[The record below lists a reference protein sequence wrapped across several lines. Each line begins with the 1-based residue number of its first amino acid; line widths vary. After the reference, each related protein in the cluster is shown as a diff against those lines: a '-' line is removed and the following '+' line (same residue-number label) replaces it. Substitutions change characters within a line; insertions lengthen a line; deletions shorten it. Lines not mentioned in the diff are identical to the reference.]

1 MSMSSAI
8 VLANKHQ
15 QCLELKTQALTRL
28 ASSVGESEVSLHL
41 KSRIEVEEPINLL
54 LDNCLIALVSVN
66 MSNSENGAL

>member
-1 MSMSSAI
+1 MTMSSAI

-15 QCLELKTQALTRL
+15 QCLELKTQTLTRL
-28 ASSVGESEVSLHL
+28 AGKSEVSLHL

>member
-28 ASSVGESEVSLHL
+28 AVGESEVSLHL